1 MNLNEL
7 KTKATGHRSKNDI
20 RRLRKRHAME
30 ALIIIG
36 VIVILALGIF
46 LIFHFQKENTKG
58 LLQFQ
63 GKWVYDEYTAYE
75 FDGAGNGC
83 MCLEDIHYK
92 YTYTVDNNELKID
105 FKDDSLHDCTYTFT
119 LNDNKLMLV
128 GGEGTVGGTYE
139 LHKNDKS

>member
-1 MNLNEL
+1 
-7 KTKATGHRSKNDI
+7 
-20 RRLRKRHAME
+20 ME

-36 VIVILALGIF
+36 VIAILALGIF
-46 LIFHFQKENTKG
+46 LIFYFQKGNKKE

-83 MCLEDIHYK
+83 MCLEDVHYE

-105 FKDDSLHDCTYTFT
+105 FKDDSVRDCSYAFQI
-119 LNDNKLMLV
+119 NDGSMIIT

-139 LHKNDKS
+139 LHKK

>member
-1 MNLNEL
+1 
-7 KTKATGHRSKNDI
+7 
-20 RRLRKRHAME
+20 ME

-36 VIVILALGIF
+36 VIVILALGGF
-46 LIFHFQKENTKG
+46 LIFHFQKGNTKD

-75 FDGAGNGC
+75 FDGVGNGC

-105 FKDDSLHDCTYTFT
+105 FEDDSIRDCSYIFQI
-119 LNDNKLMLV
+119 NDGTMIIT
-128 GGEGTVGGTYE
+128 GGEGTIGGTYE
-139 LHKNDKS
+139 LHKK